1 MAKNL
6 VSLKLVDC
14 PSLTK
19 VPSSLQYLDKL
30 EYIDLF
36 RCKNLRS
43 FPMLDSK
50 VLKVLISRCLDVTT
64 CPTISQNMKYLYL
77 EQTSIKEVP
86 QSVTRKLERPF
97 LNGCSK
103 MTKFPENV
111 KDIKALYLRGT
122 AIKEVL

>member
-1 MAKNL
+1 VA
-6 VSLKLVDC
+6 C
-14 PSLTK
+14 YSLTE

-30 EYIDLF
+30 EELDVHFCY
-36 RCKNLRS
+36 NLRS

-86 QSVTRKLERPF
+86 QSVTRKLKRLF

>member
-1 MAKNL
+1 
-6 VSLKLVDC
+6 
-14 PSLTK
+14 
-19 VPSSLQYLDKL
+19 
-30 EYIDLF
+30 
-36 RCKNLRS
+36 
-43 FPMLDSK
+43 MLDSK

>member
-1 MAKNL
+1 VA
-6 VSLKLVDC
+6 C
-14 PSLTK
+14 YSLTE

-30 EYIDLF
+30 EELDVHFCY
-36 RCKNLRS
+36 NLRS

-86 QSVTRKLERPF
+86 QSVTRKLERLF

-103 MTKFPENV
+103 MTKVSRECQGYKSIISKGNC
-111 KDIKALYLRGT
+111 Y
-122 AIKEVL
+122 